1 MIMKLSLQTLSLVSC
16 VAALMVAA
24 GTAHAG
30 VVTGTAFCD
39 IATNSGGQG
48 SGNAILTPTIGAAL
62 TSAETASAGECA
74 SFTASAINFNTGYG
88 NPGQSLSDF
97 LNTVSGNILSQT
109 YFTTPAK
116 NGNATGSD
124 TSGSENSDGTLFV
137 LTGTTFLTAGE
148 SISLSHDD
156 GALLYITGNGLT
168 NDLISPS
175 GSGNQTVAGQPN
187 FNLPGEVTTGAYTFE
202 LIFNTNYE
210 QPAELVSN
218 INVGAAPTPEPS
230 SIALLG
236 TGLLAAAGA
245 VRRRLVK

>member
-1 MIMKLSLQTLSLVSC
+1 MKLSLRTLSLVSC
-16 VAALMVAA
+16 AAALLAAA

-30 VVTGTAFCD
+30 IVTGTAYCD
-39 IATNSGGQG
+39 IPTNSGGQG
-48 SGNAILTPTIGAAL
+48 SGIAIQTPTIGTVVA
-62 TSAETASAGECA
+62 AETSSAGECA
-74 SFTASAINFNTGYG
+74 TFTASTINFNTGYG
-88 NPGQSLSDF
+88 NPGQSLFDF
-97 LNTVSGNILSQT
+97 LNTVSGNILTQT

-116 NGNATGSD
+116 NGNATGSN

-156 GALLYITGNGLT
+156 GALIYLTGNGLT
-168 NDLISPS
+168 NDLISPA
-175 GSGNQTVAGQPN
+175 GSGTQTVAGQPN
-187 FNLPGEVTTGAYTFE
+187 FNLPGEVTTGTYSFT

-218 INVGAAPTPEPS
+218 INIGAAPTPEPS